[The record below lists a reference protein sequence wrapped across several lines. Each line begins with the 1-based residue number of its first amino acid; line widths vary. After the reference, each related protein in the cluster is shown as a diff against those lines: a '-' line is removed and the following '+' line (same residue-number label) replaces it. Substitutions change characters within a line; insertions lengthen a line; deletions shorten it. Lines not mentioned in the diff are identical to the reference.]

1 MVCAFYCLN
10 NLNNTS
16 ALPWLLATA
25 CLLDKSFLFVMMKWR
40 TKTGVFLVLLTL
52 YLILYKAGQVVPKG
66 SPHQSF
72 SSRDT
77 NADSSDTA
85 AAKQTLIVKDPTTTD
100 HPISKVHHLA
110 QLSSPDK
117 KGECGIN
124 LRHGYILTLQF
135 SGQQAAALRALVSQ
149 LCWVGSFCLPMYVV
163 EPFIHNNQVGCISN
177 SGGLRSS
184 EYFDLHKFN
193 EASTREGY
201 AELVTW
207 EDFVKNAPRH
217 TILLKMIGVN
227 ATGSRPPTKVVQAAS
242 KTKKTCYK
250 APSPAN
256 FQCLF
261 EQMQDFCITEVITAP
276 FGFGSDNIFT
286 AEEMYNVIFKKWK
299 PEEVTLI
306 VTFWNEPWYVPNPKL
321 EDSHFC
327 RHSGEKGIRNRFY
340 PSLQLLKHAE
350 KYEDLFLKPR
360 NSLAVMM
367 RMEHIVLQL
376 VKKRKAWSLEACLR
390 NLTDTVKSIQKR
402 FSTSKAFVTADIGSF
417 KSSSWEKFLPSYVAS
432 RNGSQLIKTVKRTVC
447 ALSNHKWTFDEWEKS
462 FVQATGGIDYPSY
475 IAALQRTVASRA
487 DCLVLFG
494 GGKFQKLALH
504 SYIQSHPDRS
514 QWCIH
519 LVCTNNEYGFNDIIN
534 HKEH

>member
-1 MVCAFYCLN
+1 M
-10 NLNNTS
+10 
-16 ALPWLLATA
+16 
-25 CLLDKSFLFVMMKWR
+25 
-40 TKTGVFLVLLTL
+40 FLVLLTL
-52 YLILYKAGQVVPKG
+52 CLILYKAGQVVPKG

-72 SSRDT
+72 TSRNT

-85 AAKQTLIVKDPTTTD
+85 AAKQTLIFKDPTTTD

-184 EYFDLHKFN
+184 EYFDIHKFN
-193 EASTREGY
+193 EASTRDGY

-207 EDFVKNAPRH
+207 EDFMKNAPRR

-250 APSPAN
+250 APSHVN

-306 VTFWNEPWYVPNPKL
+306 VTFWSEPWYVPNPKL

-367 RMEHIVLQL
+367 RMEHIVIQL

-417 KSSSWEKFLPSYVAS
+417 KSASWEKFLPSYAAS

-504 SYIQSHPDRS
+504 NYIQSHPDRS

>member
-1 MVCAFYCLN
+1 
-10 NLNNTS
+10 
-16 ALPWLLATA
+16 
-25 CLLDKSFLFVMMKWR
+25 
-40 TKTGVFLVLLTL
+40 
-52 YLILYKAGQVVPKG
+52 
-66 SPHQSF
+66 
-72 SSRDT
+72 
-77 NADSSDTA
+77 
-85 AAKQTLIVKDPTTTD
+85 
-100 HPISKVHHLA
+100 
-110 QLSSPDK
+110 
-117 KGECGIN
+117 
-124 LRHGYILTLQF
+124 
-135 SGQQAAALRALVSQ
+135 
-149 LCWVGSFCLPMYVV
+149 MYVV

-207 EDFVKNAPRH
+207 EGFVKNAPRR

-227 ATGSRPPTKVVQAAS
+227 ATGSRPPTKVVQAES
-242 KTKKTCYK
+242 KTTCYK

-306 VTFWNEPWYVPNPKL
+306 VTFWSEPWYVPNPKL

-367 RMEHIVLQL
+367 RMEHFVIQL
-376 VKKRKAWSLEACLR
+376 VKKRKAWSLEVCL
-390 NLTDTVKSIQKR
+390 
-402 FSTSKAFVTADIGSF
+402 
-417 KSSSWEKFLPSYVAS
+417 
-432 RNGSQLIKTVKRTVC
+432 
-447 ALSNHKWTFDEWEKS
+447 
-462 FVQATGGIDYPSY
+462 
-475 IAALQRTVASRA
+475 
-487 DCLVLFG
+487 
-494 GGKFQKLALH
+494 
-504 SYIQSHPDRS
+504 
-514 QWCIH
+514 
-519 LVCTNNEYGFNDIIN
+519 
-534 HKEH
+534 

>member
-1 MVCAFYCLN
+1 M
-10 NLNNTS
+10 
-16 ALPWLLATA
+16 
-25 CLLDKSFLFVMMKWR
+25 
-40 TKTGVFLVLLTL
+40 FLVLGTL
-52 YLILYKAGQVVPKG
+52 CLILYKAAQVVPKG
-66 SPHQSF
+66 SPHHQSF
-72 SSRDT
+72 SFRDT
-77 NADSSDTA
+77 NADQGADSSDTA
-85 AAKQTLIVKDPTTTD
+85 AAKQTLIVKDSTTTD
-100 HPISKVHHLA
+100 HPTSKVH
-110 QLSSPDK
+110 QVSSPDEEDER
-117 KGECGIN
+117 GFN
-124 LRHGYILTLQF
+124 SSHGYILTLQF
-135 SGQQAAALRALVSQ
+135 NGQQAAALRGVVSQ
-149 LCWVGSFCLPMYVV
+149 LCWVGSFGLPMYVV
-163 EPFIHNNQVGCISN
+163 EPFIYNDHVGCISN

-184 EYFDLHKFN
+184 EYFDIRKFN

-207 EDFVKNAPRH
+207 EDFMKNAPRR

-227 ATGSRPPTKVVQAAS
+227 ATGSRPPTKVVKAAS
-242 KTKKTCYK
+242 KTEKTCYE
-250 APSPAN
+250 APSPAH

-276 FGFGSDNIFT
+276 FGRYSDNNLFT

-306 VTFWNEPWYVPNPKL
+306 VTYWNEPWYVPNPKL

-327 RHSGEKGIRNRFY
+327 RHSSEKGVRNRFY

-367 RMEHIVLQL
+367 RMEHFVLQI
-376 VKKRKAWSLEACLR
+376 VRKKRDWSLEVCLQK
-390 NLTDTVKSIQKR
+390 LTDTVKSIQKGS
-402 FSTSKAFVTADIGSF
+402 STSRAFVTADIGSF
-417 KSSSWEKFLPSYVAS
+417 KSASWEKFLPSYAAS
-432 RNGSQLIKTVKRTVC
+432 KNGTQLMKIVKRTVRT
-447 ALSNHKWTFDEWEKS
+447 LSNHKWTFDEWEKS

-494 GGKFQKLALH
+494 GGKFQNLALH
-504 SYIQSHPDRS
+504 NYMQSHPDRS
-514 QWCIH
+514 KWCIH
-519 LVCTNNEYGFNDIIN
+519 LVCTSNEHGLNDIIIN